1 MLKSVRHETL
11 MSYLDYD
18 TNERV
23 VWVQIW
29 PGMVVLCVAQIY
41 WSMEV
46 QSSLLTHILSSLEEL
61 WKKLQLQIFDMVNL
75 VKGADE
81 ILEKKKF
88 IYSSRYNF

>member
-1 MLKSVRHETL
+1 MLKSVRYETL

-18 TNERV
+18 TKERV
-23 VWVQIW
+23 EWVQIW

-46 QSSLLTHILSSLEEL
+46 QASLLTHVLSTLEAL

-81 ILEKKKF
+81 IFEKF
-88 IYSSRYNF
+88 TYISSSYNL